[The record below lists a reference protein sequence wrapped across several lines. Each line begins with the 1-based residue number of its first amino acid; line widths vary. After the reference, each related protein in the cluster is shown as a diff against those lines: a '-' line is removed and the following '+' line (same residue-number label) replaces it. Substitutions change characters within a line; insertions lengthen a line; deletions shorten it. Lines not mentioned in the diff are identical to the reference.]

1 MKISSA
7 VAYLITIGLISI
19 LGQVVILR
27 ELSVAFYGIELIYV
41 LSLGFWL
48 LGTAIGASVGRRSH
62 IPGERSIQ
70 TLLIL
75 MSAALLIDIIF
86 IRDIRRIFGG
96 VSGGYL
102 PFDVQIAG
110 LMAAIIPLSLL
121 TGLLFQAAAKRF
133 LSEGGTLARAYA
145 IESTGGVLGGLLSTL
160 LLALGL
166 QNLSAGLVCSVWSL
180 GIVSFYSWRARLR
193 VQKYLSIIGVA
204 FLVVLVTVEG
214 RIDGWTTMWNH
225 PDMVESNDTPYGRIT
240 VTAQEEQVC
249 VFENDALSYETE
261 TTEAEEFVQL
271 SALQTN
277 KLDRVLVL
285 GGGFEGIVSELL
297 KLPVRGIDYVEIN
310 KGIMETVLNHLPAE
324 LRNSLYD
331 ERVKIFY
338 QDPRRFHG
346 FSYNVILV
354 MMPEPMSAQNN
365 RFYTREFF
373 EQCSAELQRG
383 GILAFRIPSAE
394 NLWTPQLQ
402 NRNGSIYCALKS
414 VFPHVVVIPGVTNI
428 FIASDS
434 ELTTDPRVLSDRLRV
449 RNIQNKLVTPE
460 YVNYV
465 YTNDRFREVERLL
478 STAASIPNSDIQPAC
493 YGYTLSIWLSKFLGE
508 FALPDVRSFQIAGLL
523 RSPILWFAILA
534 ALIVAVRKELVAAR
548 LFIIMAVTGFAGMI
562 SETLLILNY
571 QSKSGVLYQD
581 IGILLMTFMA
591 GLTLGASVAD
601 NSLRKWGSDM
611 KKRRLLGASLLLGLG
626 TVSIIVYYA
635 IKLESLN
642 NLLPTSLIL
651 ILDGAFVSA
660 IFAFASFKR
669 INGPQKIMT
678 WLYSADLIGGCI
690 GSLTVSLMLIPV
702 FGILT
707 TSLLTAVVAVCALAF
722 LR

>member
-1 MKISSA
+1 MKISSS

-27 ELSVAFYGIELIYV
+27 ELSVALYGIELIYI
-41 LSLGFWL
+41 LSLGIWL
-48 LGTAIGASVGRRSH
+48 LGTAIGASVGLRAHVPR
-62 IPGERSIQ
+62 ERSIQ

-102 PFDVQIAG
+102 PFDLQITG
-110 LMAAIIPLSLL
+110 LVAATIPLSLL
-121 TGLLFQAAAKRF
+121 TGLLFQAGAKRF
-133 LSEGGTLARAYA
+133 LSEGGTLAQAYA
-145 IESTGGVLGGLLSTL
+145 IESAGGVLGGLLSTL

-166 QNLSAGLVCSVWSL
+166 QNLSAGLLCSVWSL

-193 VQKYLSIIGVA
+193 PQKYLSIIGVA
-204 FLVVLVTVEG
+204 FLVVLLTFEG
-214 RIDGWTTMWNH
+214 RIDRWATTWNH
-225 PDMVESNDTPYGRIT
+225 PDMVESADTPYGRIT
-240 VTAQEEQVC
+240 VTAQEEQVS

-277 KLDRVLVL
+277 KPGKVLVL

-297 KLPVRGIDYVEIN
+297 KLPVERIDYVDIN
-310 KGIMETVLNHLPAE
+310 KDIVETVLNHLPDE
-324 LRNSLYD
+324 LRNPMYD
-331 ERVKIFY
+331 KRVRIIY

-346 FSYNVILV
+346 SSYNVILV
-354 MMPEPMSAQNN
+354 IMPEPMSVQNN

-373 EQCSAELQRG
+373 EQCSAELERG
-383 GILAFRIPSAE
+383 GLLAFRIPSAE

-402 NRNGSIYCALKS
+402 KRNGSIYSALKS
-414 VFPHVVVIPGVTNI
+414 VFPHVVVIPGVSNI

-434 ELTTDPRVLSDRLRV
+434 ELTTNPGVLSDRLRV
-449 RNIQNKLVTPE
+449 RNIQTKLVTPE

-465 YTNDRFREVERLL
+465 YTNDRFREVGRLL

-493 YGYTLSIWLSKFLGE
+493 YGYTLSIWLSKFLSE
-508 FALPDVRSFQIAGLL
+508 FALPDVRSFQIVGLIRL
-523 RSPILWFAILA
+523 PLLWLAILA
-534 ALIVAVRKELVAAR
+534 ALIVAVGKKLVVLR
-548 LFIIMAVTGFAGMI
+548 LFIIMAVTGFAGMV
-562 SETLLILNY
+562 SETLLVLNY

-581 IGILLMTFMA
+581 IGILLMTFMV
-591 GLTLGASVAD
+591 GLTLGALVAEK
-601 NSLRKWGSDM
+601 SLGRWGSTA
-611 KKRRLLGASLLLGLG
+611 KKRRLLGASFLLGLG
-626 TVSIIVYYA
+626 ALSVIVYYG
-635 IKLESLN
+635 IKLELLI
-642 NLLPTSLIL
+642 NLLPTSLML

-669 INGPQKIMT
+669 VNGPQKIMT
-678 WLYSADLIGGCI
+678 WLYSADLIGGCV
-690 GSLTVSLMLIPV
+690 GSLAASLMLIPV
-702 FGILT
+702 FGILI
-707 TSLLTAVVAVCALAF
+707 TSLLTAVAAACSLAF